1 MQTWAA
7 TRSRRNL
14 RSYRQPAIA
23 PQDLD
28 RILQAGWCTDLG
40 QATMSAMLAA
50 ADLASAARTP
60 ASPTRSWCGGCWVFP
75 RTGCA
80 PC

>member
-1 MQTWAA
+1 VAA
-7 TRSRRNL
+7 IRSRRNL

-50 ADLASAARTP
+50 ADLGIGSAHAGVG
-60 ASPTRSWCGGCWVFP
+60 AHSTRWCTLAAGSSQP
-75 RTGCA
+75 
-80 PC
+80 